1 MGVVNNGESG
11 WSEITLSDTLTLGGQ
26 APQIEMSAVSVAGLS
41 QWQRRG
47 TVLHGS
53 VNTELYSRVTR

>member
-26 APQIEMSAVSVAGLS
+26 APQIEMSAVSVAGVS

-47 TVLHGS
+47 TVLQGS